1 MARRRRPFSTP
12 RAARVLTEA
21 RGVRGFSRRRA
32 ERVYQ
37 LTVDHFARNRGRIN
51 DLTSVRSF
59 ESVAAQQ
66 EADIEE
72 IVAAYV
78 PGLFEAIAWVV
89 AKYFVRW
96 LVRRLVQEWSDSP
109 TEFRQVVEDLD

>member
-21 RGVRGFSRRRA
+21 QGVRGYSRRRA
-32 ERVYQ
+32 DRVHQ
-37 LTVDHFARNRGRIN
+37 LTVDHFTRNRGRII

-59 ESVAAQQ
+59 GSADAQR
-66 EADIEE
+66 EADIEA

-78 PGLFEAIAWVV
+78 PGLFEAIAWVAV
-89 AKYFVRW
+89 KYFVRW
-96 LVRRLVQEWSDSP
+96 LVRRLVEEWSESP